1 MTNIRAL
8 GEEIAEAYV
17 VKKILRAV
25 PPKFLTIACTI
36 EPFRDL
42 EKMTVEE
49 TVGSLKAHKERLR
62 GQVKS
67 SGSQLLLTEEE
78 WLEREKE
85 EGKLLLTRDEWIRRS
100 NKGGSEQKNR
110 EKESNR
116 GRYMSRVRCF
126 NCNLLGHYAAEC
138 RRLKHDKKSK
148 EEANIAL
155 IPDDEPALLL
165 TEREGEEE
173 GVMLVNEDKVTPK
186 LNTAGQD
193 KQVESNLWYLD
204 NGASN
209 NMTGQR
215 SKFRDL
221 DEKITG
227 QVRVGDGSLVPI
239 KGKGFIAFKCN
250 TGEERLLKEVYYI
263 PSLCNNI
270 ISLGQLSEEGDK
282 ITLNG
287 DLL

>member
-1 MTNIRAL
+1 MPL
-8 GEEIAEAYV
+8 AYV
-17 VKKILRAV
+17 VKKILRVV

-36 EPFRDL
+36 EQFTDL

-116 GRYMSRVRCF
+116 GQYKSRVGCF

-138 RRLKHDKKSK
+138 RRLKHDKK
-148 EEANIAL
+148 
-155 IPDDEPALLL
+155 
-165 TEREGEEE
+165 
-173 GVMLVNEDKVTPK
+173 
-186 LNTAGQD
+186 
-193 KQVESNLWYLD
+193 KQ
-204 NGASN
+204 
-209 NMTGQR
+209 
-215 SKFRDL
+215 
-221 DEKITG
+221 
-227 QVRVGDGSLVPI
+227 
-239 KGKGFIAFKCN
+239 
-250 TGEERLLKEVYYI
+250 
-263 PSLCNNI
+263 
-270 ISLGQLSEEGDK
+270 
-282 ITLNG
+282 
-287 DLL
+287 